1 MQDDR
6 DQGRRLEA
14 SPLALVSEATV
25 SAFEEAQASFE
36 RFCLAAG
43 IEAMEALLE
52 EEATSIC
59 GQRYGRDADRAVHR
73 WGATTSPVGFHGG
86 KVGVRRPRLRGKEGG
101 EIPLASFAE
110 LQCGDLLQAWSY
122 ELMLLG
128 VATRRYGRAVRLE
141 AGDLAR
147 QAGDGTSKS
156 AVSRRFV
163 AMSQAKLAEWLA
175 RDLSELDLLAIQ
187 IDGMMVADHTLIV
200 ALGIDS
206 AGEKHPLAVME
217 GATENAAVARA
228 LITDLKD
235 RGLADDRAFLWVI
248 DGAKALRKAIKDHFG
263 KLALIQRCQIHKAR
277 GILERLPP
285 HLRAGTSK
293 ALRQAFKAESEEAG
307 KKLLDNLACR
317 LDQEADGVAGAIR
330 EGMDDMLTCV
340 RLGLPD
346 DLRRSLVSTNQ
357 IENLIGRVRQLCKN
371 VRRWRDARMVK
382 RWTVS
387 AMIEAKKGM
396 RRLRGYKSLPIL
408 QAALRR
414 HEQNVLAELDPK
426 ARAA

>member
-1 MQDDR
+1 MQHDK
-6 DQGRRLEA
+6 DQRPRTEA

-25 SAFEEAQASFE
+25 SAFEEAQTSFE

-52 EEATSIC
+52 EEAISIC
-59 GQRYGRDADRAVHR
+59 GHRYGRDAERAVYR
-73 WGATTSPVGFHGG
+73 WGAAVSPVGFHGG
-86 KVGVRRPRLRGKEGG
+86 KVGVRRPRLRSKDGG
-101 EIPLASFAE
+101 EVPLASLAE
-110 LQCGDLLQAWSY
+110 LKRGDLLQAWAY

-163 AMSQAKLAEWLA
+163 AMSKTKLADWLA
-175 RDLSELDLLAIQ
+175 RDLSELDLLVIQ
-187 IDGMMVADHTLIV
+187 IDGMVVADHTLIV

-235 RGLADDRAFLWVI
+235 RGLADDRALLWVI
-248 DGAKALRKAIKDHFG
+248 DGAKALRKAITDHFG

-293 ALRQAFKAESEEAG
+293 ALRQAFKAESEEVG
-307 KKLLDNLACR
+307 KKLLDNLAHR

-396 RRLRGYKSLPIL
+396 RRLRGYRSLPIL
-408 QAALRR
+408 QAALHR
-414 HEQNVLAELDPK
+414 HQQDVLAELDPK
-426 ARAA
+426 AKAA

>member
-1 MQDDR
+1 MQQDR
-6 DQGRRLEA
+6 DQERGTEA
-14 SPLALVSEATV
+14 SPLALVSEATA
-25 SAFEEAQASFE
+25 SAFEDARESFE

-43 IEAMEALLE
+43 IEAMESLLV

-59 GQRYGRDADRAVHR
+59 GRRHGRDAERAVYR
-73 WGATTSPVGFHGG
+73 WGTAVSPVGFHGG

-101 EIPLASFAE
+101 EVPLASFAD
-110 LQCGDLLQAWSY
+110 LQRGDLLQAWAY

-156 AVSRRFV
+156 SVSRRFV
-163 AMSQAKLAEWLA
+163 AMSQAKLTDWMA
-175 RDLSELDLLAIQ
+175 RDLSELDLVVIQ
-187 IDGMMVADHTLIV
+187 IDGMVVADHTLIV

-228 LITDLKD
+228 LIADLKD

-263 KLALIQRCQIHKAR
+263 KLALIPRCQIHKAR

-285 HLRAGTSK
+285 HLRAGASK
-293 ALRQAFKAESEEAG
+293 ALRQAFKAESEEIG
-307 KKLLDNLACR
+307 KKLLENLARR
-317 LDQEADGVAGAIR
+317 LDQQADGVAGAIR

-340 RLGLPD
+340 RLGLPE

-371 VRRWRDARMVK
+371 VRRWRNARMVK

-408 QAALRR
+408 QAALRC

>member
-1 MQDDR
+1 MQHDR
-6 DQGRRLEA
+6 DQRPRTEA
-14 SPLALVSEATV
+14 SALTLVSETTA
-25 SAFEEAQASFE
+25 SAFEAARASFE
-36 RFCLAAG
+36 QFCLAAG
-43 IEAMEALLE
+43 IEAMEALFE
-52 EEATSIC
+52 EEASSVC
-59 GQRYGRDADRAVHR
+59 GRRHGRDAERAVYR
-73 WGATTSPVGFHGG
+73 WGTTESPVGFHGG

-110 LQCGDLLQAWSY
+110 LRNGDLLQAWAY

-141 AGDLAR
+141 AGDLGR
-147 QAGDGTSKS
+147 QTGDGTSKS

-163 AMSQAKLAEWLA
+163 ALSQAKLADWLA
-175 RDLSELDLLAIQ
+175 RDLSDLDLLVIQ
-187 IDGMMVADHTLIV
+187 IDGMVVADHTLIV

-206 AGEKHPLAVME
+206 TGEKHPLAVME
-217 GATENAAVARA
+217 GASENAAVVRA

-235 RGLADDRAFLWVI
+235 RGLADDRALLWVI
-248 DGAKALRKAIKDHFG
+248 DGAKALKKAIRDHFG

-293 ALRQAFKAESEEAG
+293 ALRQAFKAESEEVG
-307 KKLLDNLACR
+307 KKLLDNLARR
-317 LDQEADGVAGAIR
+317 LDQEAEGVAGAIR
-330 EGMDDMLTCV
+330 EGMDDMLTCA
-340 RLGLPD
+340 RLGLPN

-357 IENLIGRVRQLCKN
+357 IENRVRQLCKN
-371 VRRWRDARMVK
+371 VRRWRDVRMVK

-396 RRLRGYKSLPIL
+396 RRLRGYRSLPIL
-408 QAALRR
+408 QAALHR
-414 HEQNVLAELDPK
+414 HQQDVLAEIDQK
-426 ARAA
+426 AKAA

>member
-1 MQDDR
+1 MQQDR
-6 DQGRRLEA
+6 DQGSRTEA
-14 SPLALVSEATV
+14 SPLALVSEATA
-25 SAFEEAQASFE
+25 SAFEEARASFE

-52 EEATSIC
+52 EEAASIC
-59 GQRYGRDADRAVHR
+59 GQRYGRDVDRAVHR
-73 WGATTSPVGFHGG
+73 WGTTVSPVGFHGG
-86 KVGVRRPRLRGKEGG
+86 KVGIRRPRLRGKEGG
-101 EIPLASFAE
+101 EVPLACFAE
-110 LQCGDLLQAWSY
+110 LQRGDLLQAWSY

-163 AMSQAKLAEWLA
+163 AMSQAKLEGWMA
-175 RDLSELDLLAIQ
+175 RDLSELDLLVIQ
-187 IDGMMVADHTLIV
+187 IDGMVVADHTLIV

-228 LITDLKD
+228 LIADLKD

-248 DGAKALRKAIKDHFG
+248 DGAKALKKAIKDHFG

-293 ALRQAFKAESEEAG
+293 ALRQAFKAESEEIG
-307 KKLLDNLACR
+307 KKLLDNLARR

-357 IENLIGRVRQLCKN
+357 IENLIGQVRKLCKN

-408 QAALRR
+408 QAALR
-414 HEQNVLAELDPK
+414 HYEQAVLAELDQK

>member
-1 MQDDR
+1 MQQDR
-6 DQGRRLEA
+6 DQGARTEA
-14 SPLALVSEATV
+14 SPLALMREATA
-25 SAFEEAQASFE
+25 SAFEEARASFE

-43 IEAMEALLE
+43 LEAMETLLE

-59 GQRYGRDADRAVHR
+59 GRRHGRDAERTVYR
-73 WGATTSPVGFHGG
+73 WGATVSPVDFHGG
-86 KVGVRRPRLRGKEGG
+86 KIGVRRPRLRGKEGG
-101 EIPLASFAE
+101 EVPLASFAE
-110 LQCGDLLQAWSY
+110 LQRGDLLQAWAY

-163 AMSQAKLAEWLA
+163 AMSQAKLADWLA
-175 RDLSELDLLAIQ
+175 RDLSELDLVVIQ
-187 IDGMMVADHTLIV
+187 IDGMVVADHTLIV

-228 LITDLKD
+228 LIADLKD
-235 RGLADDRAFLWVI
+235 RGLAEERAFLWVI
-248 DGAKALRKAIKDHFG
+248 DGAKALRKAITDHFG

-277 GILERLPP
+277 GILERLPR

-293 ALRQAFKAESEEAG
+293 ALRQAFMAESEEVG
-307 KKLLDNLACR
+307 RTLLDNLARR

-371 VRRWRDARMVK
+371 VRRWRDVRMVK

-396 RRLRGYKSLPIL
+396 RRLRGCKSLPIL

-414 HEQNVLAELDPK
+414 HEQDVLAELDPK

>member
-1 MQDDR
+1 MQHDSDR
-6 DQGRRLEA
+6 SRRTEA
-14 SPLALVSEATV
+14 SPLALVSETTA
-25 SAFEEAQASFE
+25 SAFEEAQTSFE

-52 EEATSIC
+52 EDATSVC
-59 GQRYGRDADRAVHR
+59 GRRYGRDTERPVYR
-73 WGATTSPVGFHGG
+73 WGTTVSPVGFHGG

-110 LQCGDLLQAWSY
+110 LQSGDLLQAWAY

-128 VATRRYGRAVRLE
+128 VATRRYSRAVRLE

-163 AMSQAKLAEWLA
+163 ALSQAKLADWLA
-175 RDLSELDLLAIQ
+175 RDLSELDLLVIQ
-187 IDGMMVADHTLIV
+187 VDGMVVADHTLII

-206 AGEKHPLAVME
+206 NGEKHPLAVME

-235 RGLADDRAFLWVI
+235 RGLADDRALLWVI
-248 DGAKALRKAIKDHFG
+248 DGAKALKKAIKDHFG

-293 ALRQAFKAESEEAG
+293 ALRQAFKAESEEVG
-307 KKLLDNLACR
+307 KKLLDNLAHR

-340 RLGLPD
+340 RLDLPN

-371 VRRWRDARMVK
+371 VRRWRDGRMVK

-414 HEQNVLAELDPK
+414 HQQDVLAELDPK
-426 ARAA
+426 AKAA